1 MRFIFFR
8 DPLHSILTSPGAFL
22 RSPVELIHR
31 HSFCAN
37 MPLQKFLACQPSM
50 APKKVFV
57 DGWLSENRVPKKN
70 LVTSFCMLK
79 YIAIWRLYK
88 GYTTFSDKPTKNE
101 FPVSPITCFDLPCQ
115 LSFTLPAPSSWCIGP
130 GDCSSFQPAPSS
142 CRSLKIGS
150 PSQKKKV
157 VCHDDMAVCQN
168 Q

>member
-1 MRFIFFR
+1 MA
-8 DPLHSILTSPGAFL
+8 GCL
-22 RSPVELIHR
+22 RIGCL
-31 HSFCAN
+31 
-37 MPLQKFLACQPSM
+37 
-50 APKKVFV
+50 
-57 DGWLSENRVPKKN
+57 KKN
-70 LVTSFCMLK
+70 LVTSSFCMLK

-157 VCHDDMAVCQN
+157 VCHDDMAVCQKPIVPLVN
-168 Q
+168 IKIAGKWMFIPLKMVLYRYWSIPISW

>member
-57 DGWLSENRVPKKN
+57 DGWLSENRVPKKKPGDIIILHVEIYSN
-70 LVTSFCMLK
+70 LE
-79 YIAIWRLYK
+79 AIQRLYHIFRQ
-88 GYTTFSDKPTKNE
+88 TH
-101 FPVSPITCFDLPCQ
+101 
-115 LSFTLPAPSSWCIGP
+115 
-130 GDCSSFQPAPSS
+130 
-142 CRSLKIGS
+142 
-150 PSQKKKV
+150 KK
-157 VCHDDMAVCQN
+157 
-168 Q
+168 